1 MTILRI
7 PCFLICYKNL
17 LSFVGTL
24 HQFHPKSTLL
34 QAPAVQRPQLA
45 TIWPHP
51 WPRSFF
57 HFLRGVSAIE
67 VGSVTLVG
75 QPGADSKEPTKRIK
89 FNWVDHIFPKQTTIW
104 LYMYQRNPVYQRDM
118 AITSKLCCFEAA
130 QHTFNRPMKS
140 SVWKEWN
147 FLQFNPYKVGKWPA
161 KKKRMS
167 FGLNL

>member
-1 MTILRI
+1 MMNLRI

-45 TIWPHP
+45 TIWPRP

-89 FNWVDHIFPKQTTIW
+89 FNWVDHIFLKQTTIW

-130 QHTFNRPMKS
+130 QQPSIALWSLQCERNEISCS
-140 SVWKEWN
+140 SILIKLAN
-147 FLQFNPYKVGKWPA
+147 GQP
-161 KKKRMS
+161 KKKC
-167 FGLNL
+167 LLV